1 MKNLRSELHETQPQK
16 VHSADGLREL
26 AELRRFANVLDSA
39 YRIPFTSIRF
49 GLDAILG
56 LVPGVGDLLATLLA
70 LSIVYRG
77 WRLGTGL
84 GNAVKMVGNLSVDL
98 IVGVIPFQA
107 ILICL
112 SCNQRNIALTEKG
125 QQPKTSATLSFVSNA
140 SPAERGA
147 ESQLIA

>member
-1 MKNLRSELHETQPQK
+1 MKNLRSGLHETQSRK
-16 VHSADGLREL
+16 VHSADALREL

-77 WRLGTGL
+77 WRLGAGL

-98 IVGVIPFQA
+98 IVGVIPFLGDLLDIVWA
-107 ILICL
+107 G
-112 SCNQRNIALTEKG
+112 NQRNIALIEKALG
-125 QQPKTSATLSFVSNA
+125 LIEG
-140 SPAERGA
+140 ERDA
-147 ESQLIA
+147 ESRQ